1 MTMKRFGVQLAAGG
15 LVILLG
21 ALGVAQAQRDTQ
33 PAESEEWDVQQ
44 PQTLATPVPIAAL
57 DDSPALLADE
67 ADESVAPPAF
77 GQPAFQNAAFTYPA
91 PDAAGDGFAASQ
103 NPIRQASHE
112 DGFALPQWSND
123 AGTEPVEPSR
133 DEADEEAAAGPAS
146 FALPPAASFG
156 APVPAPAS
164 QSQTPAPAAV
174 ADETAAEE
182 LQTLAPQY
190 VSNADEDDFAAA
202 PGSAV
207 PAPRMDEP
215 ASGFIPPQSDFLT
228 VAQPAAEEPAAQP
241 HDAQPHDAQPHD
253 AQPEDELAAMQP
265 VASEPVNELRA
276 APAMAAVSQ
285 LGPSEDVAATG
296 FEPVGPSAMVA
307 APAAFDR
314 DALDRGAAAGPSAVT
329 PPSLGS
335 DAYQQPS
342 TYNAPQ
348 YDAAPNAQQ
357 EPAAVT
363 AQPAP
368 AYAGADAYATPATG
382 SSLRQGQPLQPL
394 RSAEAFGQPQPSRE
408 VAAAAEFPAATNPA
422 ARVASAVPVPLAG
435 IDEAAMETVLNE
447 PGDRRLEGMQSP
459 SIIIQKRAPDEV
471 KVGKPATFA
480 IQVQNV
486 GGVEALGVQVYD
498 RVPAGMRLIDASPQP
513 QQHGDVLIWQLGA
526 LEPGG
531 ERMVSMQ
538 LVPEQE
544 GELGSVARVTFEA
557 AASVRTISTR
567 PALKITQRAPQQVL
581 IGQQLEIE
589 LEVSNPGTGAATGV
603 IMQEDVPEGL
613 EHPKGRQLDN
623 LIGTLAP
630 GEVRRQVLRLRAVSP
645 GTVENHIRLV
655 GDDGLAAEHR
665 VSVEVIAPQL
675 AIELEGPAR
684 RFLERQATYQINLAN
699 TGSAEATNVEIV
711 AYLDRGFSFVGTE
724 YQGQYDPNRH
734 AVYWSLAEL
743 PPEGRGVVPLTL
755 LPIEQGERAIRLEAR
770 GDLNLVSRHEKKV
783 NVDALAELTFAI
795 TDDVDPIEIGGTV
808 TYEVRITNRGSG
820 DDGDVRF
827 QMQLPSGL
835 ELISSDNDAST
846 DGRGLVV
853 FAPQSVMAARSE
865 TVHRIRARAT
875 APGTHVVKAMIASRE
890 TPVQVTKEES
900 TTVYADQ

>member
-33 PAESEEWDVQQ
+33 QTEPDEWEAQPPAALS
-44 PQTLATPVPIAAL
+44 TPVPIAAS
-57 DDSPALLADE
+57 DDFPAVSTDASD
-67 ADESVAPPAF
+67 APPAF
-77 GQPAFQNAAFTYPA
+77 GQPAFQNAAFAYPA
-91 PDAAGDGFAASQ
+91 PESAGDGFSASQ
-103 NPIRQASHE
+103 SPVRQAAHE
-112 DGFALPQWSND
+112 DAFALPQWSND
-123 AGTEPVEPSR
+123 AAEPIQQASHELDQ
-133 DEADEEAAAGPAS
+133 DEDAAAGPAAA
-146 FALPPAASFG
+146 FALPPTASFG
-156 APVPAPAS
+156 VPVAAPAS
-164 QSQTPAPAAV
+164 QVESPAAAPASAEVDHNDQADFQATPPPYPYNTPYDEAADAASGFDAPAPMDAAAPMPADAADPAPAEA
-174 ADETAAEE
+174 AAAAE
-182 LQTLAPQY
+182 LDYAPAPMSQ
-190 VSNADEDDFAAA
+190 FAA
-202 PGSAV
+202 
-207 PAPRMDEP
+207 
-215 ASGFIPPQSDFLT
+215 
-228 VAQPAAEEPAAQP
+228 
-241 HDAQPHDAQPHD
+241 
-253 AQPEDELAAMQP
+253 
-265 VASEPVNELRA
+265 EPVNELRTAPSFAAVPQAGAEAGAQDADDAAAMHAEAANAEPAGPASLYA
-276 APAMAAVSQ
+276 APAF
-285 LGPSEDVAATG
+285 DR
-296 FEPVGPSAMVA
+296 A
-307 APAAFDR
+307 APALDR
-314 DALDRGAAAGPSAVT
+314 AALDTAPPVTADT
-329 PPSLGS
+329 PPSFGTG
-335 DAYQQPS
+335 AYQQPADDA
-342 TYNAPQ
+342 APR
-348 YDAAPNAQQ
+348 YDAAPIAQT
-357 EPAAVT
+357 EFAPID
-363 AQPAP
+363 AQPAQ
-368 AYAGADAYATPATG
+368 AYATAETG

-394 RSAEAFGQPQPSRE
+394 RSSEAFGQPQVARAAT
-408 VAAAAEFPAATNPA
+408 VAAEHPPAVSPA
-422 ARVASAVPVPLAG
+422 ARVASAMPVPLAG

-471 KVGKPATFA
+471 KVGKPAAFA

-498 RVPAGMRLIDASPQP
+498 RIPAGMRLVDASPQP

-531 ERMVSMQ
+531 ERTVSMQ

-567 PALKITQRAPQQVL
+567 PALKITQQAPQQVL

-630 GEVRRQVLRLRAVSP
+630 GEVRRQVLRLRAVAP
-645 GTVENHIRLV
+645 GVIENHIRLV

-724 YQGQYDPNRH
+724 YQGQYDASRH

-743 PPEGRGVVPLTL
+743 PPEGRGTVPLTL

-783 NVDALAELTFAI
+783 NVDALAELSFAI
-795 TDDVDPIEIGGTV
+795 TDDVDPIEAGGTV

-820 DDGDVRF
+820 DDGDVKF
-827 QMQLPSGL
+827 QMQLPPGL
-835 ELISSDNDAST
+835 ELVSSDNDAST

-853 FAPQSVMAARSE
+853 FAPQPVMAARSE
-865 TVHRIRARAT
+865 TVHRIRVRGT
-875 APGTHVVKAMIASRE
+875 TPGTHVVKAMISSRE

-900 TTVYADQ
+900 TTVYSDQ

>member
-33 PAESEEWDVQQ
+33 QAQPDEWDVQQ
-44 PQTLATPVPIAAL
+44 TPALSTPVPIAAM
-57 DDSPALLADE
+57 DE
-67 ADESVAPPAF
+67 APVPLPDATASGDAPPAY
-77 GQPAFQNAAFTYPA
+77 GQPADQSAAFAYPA
-91 PDAAGDGFAASQ
+91 PDAAEDGFAASS
-103 NPIRQASHE
+103 NPVRQASHE
-112 DGFALPQWSND
+112 DAFALPQWSND
-123 AGTEPVEPSR
+123 AAEPVEQASHET
-133 DEADEEAAAGPAS
+133 DDDAATGPTAA
-146 FALPPAASFG
+146 FALPPTASFG
-156 APVPAPAS
+156 APVPVPDSQPEPLAAAAAADEADAGPAS
-164 QSQTPAPAAV
+164 DYQAAAPQYPYSAPDDDAAIAAPSFGGAAPTPMEADAAAEPLAAEPLDEAAEAAV
-174 ADETAAEE
+174 APE
-182 LQTLAPQY
+182 
-190 VSNADEDDFAAA
+190 FAAA
-202 PGSAV
+202 PASA
-207 PAPRMDEP
+207 
-215 ASGFIPPQSDFLT
+215 PQPSF
-228 VAQPAAEEPAAQP
+228 AAG
-241 HDAQPHDAQPHD
+241 
-253 AQPEDELAAMQP
+253 
-265 VASEPVNELRA
+265 PVNELRA
-276 APAMAAVSQ
+276 APSFATASQADASEAEAAAAMATAPADAEPA
-285 LGPSEDVAATG
+285 GPTAQ
-296 FEPVGPSAMVA
+296 PSA
-307 APAAFDR
+307 PAFDR
-314 DALDRGAAAGPSAVT
+314 AAFTASPAVAADT
-329 PPSLGS
+329 PPSLGPS
-335 DAYQQPS
+335 SLGPSSLGTGAYQQPS
-342 TYNAPQ
+342 GDDSPR
-348 YDAAPNAQQ
+348 YDAPATAQT
-357 EPAAVT
+357 EFAAT
-363 AQPAP
+363 GAQPALP
-368 AYAGADAYATPATG
+368 YAAAETSTE
-382 SSLRQGQPLQPL
+382 LRQGQPLQPL
-394 RSAEAFGQPQPSRE
+394 RSSEAFGQPQVARATT
-408 VAAAAEFPAATNPA
+408 VAAEPSPAVSPA

-435 IDEAAMETVLNE
+435 IDEAATETVLNE

-459 SIIIQKRAPDEV
+459 SIIIQKRAPEEV

-498 RVPAGMRLIDASPQP
+498 RVPAGMRLIDAAPQP
-513 QQHGDVLIWQLGA
+513 QQHGDVLVWQLGA

-531 ERMVSMQ
+531 ERTVSMQ

-557 AASVRTISTR
+557 AASVRTLSTR
-567 PALKITQRAPQQVL
+567 PALKITQQAPQQVL

-603 IMQEDVPEGL
+603 ILQEDVPEGL

-630 GEVRRQVLRLRAVSP
+630 GEVRRQVLRLRAVSA
-645 GTVENHIRLV
+645 GMIENHIRLI

-665 VSVEVIAPQL
+665 ISVEVIAPQL
-675 AIELEGPAR
+675 AIELEGPTR

-743 PPEGRGVVPLTL
+743 PPEGRGSVPLTL

-795 TDDVDPIEIGGTV
+795 TDDVDPIEVGGTV

-820 DDGDVRF
+820 DDGDVKF
-827 QMQLPSGL
+827 QMLLPPGL
-835 ELISSDNDAST
+835 ELLSSDNDAST

-900 TTVYADQ
+900 TTVYSDQ